1 MFGQKKRQDSTLPVT
16 VQVVRSAEAF
26 AEAAKLWNEN
36 ARGVVVDRATNKEV
50 LHFSL
55 VQPKTVMWVQRDVN
69 RQDEVE
75 LIISWQDD
83 HTVIAE
89 VFIILPGPDKAGD
102 DTYVRQ
108 VLQGLMTTAATV
120 PVNQTQGI

>member
-1 MFGQKKRQDSTLPVT
+1 MFGQKKKQADTLPVT

-36 ARGVVVDRATNKEV
+36 ARGVLVDNVSKKEV

-55 VQPKTVMWVQRDVN
+55 VQPKTVMWVQRDIN

-83 HTVIAE
+83 HAIMAE
-89 VFIILPGPDKAGD
+89 VFVILPGPEKAGD
-102 DTYVRQ
+102 DGYVRQ
-108 VLQGLMTTAATV
+108 VLKGLMTTASTV
-120 PVNQTQGI
+120 PFNQLEGK

>member
-1 MFGQKKRQDSTLPVT
+1 M
-16 VQVVRSAEAF
+16 EAS
-26 AEAAKLWNEN
+26 KLWNEN
-36 ARGVVVDRATNKEV
+36 VRGVVMDSVTKKEV

-55 VQPKTVMWVQRDVN
+55 VEPKTVMWVQRDAG

-89 VFIILPGPDKAGD
+89 VFVILPGPEKTGD
-102 DTYVRQ
+102 DTYIRR
-108 VLQGLMTTAATV
+108 VLQGLMTTASTV
-120 PVNQTQGI
+120 PFNQTQGK

>member
-1 MFGQKKRQDSTLPVT
+1 MFGHKQKQSDVLPVT

-26 AEAAKLWNEN
+26 MEASKLWNEN
-36 ARGVVVDRATNKEV
+36 VRGVVVDSATKKEV

-55 VQPKTVMWVQRDVN
+55 VEPKTVMWVQRDAG

-89 VFIILPGPDKAGD
+89 VFVILPGPEKTGD
-102 DTYVRQ
+102 DTYIRR
-108 VLQGLMTTAATV
+108 VLQGLMTTASTV
-120 PVNQTQGI
+120 PFNQTQGK